1 MTEEVKENET
11 SELNVPMQTI
21 SKERI
26 EENEKIMEE
35 TKRILTPPEGQV
47 LAGLRSFCPIH
58 GDITRASR
66 IVKYTTYMKSEVDGK
81 VHPFSSSDAICLACV
96 SDWWRKNIVANYPKD
111 EKGNDQVVKIA
122 PVFISQ
128 EEYNKLVDD
137 QKKAAEEAQGMVES
151 ANEAPAEEKAE

>member
-1 MTEEVKENET
+1 MAEEVKENEA

-21 SKERI
+21 SKQRI

-35 TKRILTPPEGQV
+35 TKKILTPPKGQV

-66 IVKYTTYMKSEVDGK
+66 ILKYTTYMKSEVDGK

-96 SDWWRKNIVANYPKD
+96 SDLWRKLVVSNYPKD
-111 EKGNDQVVKIA
+111 ENGNPQVVKIA

-128 EEYNKLVDD
+128 EEYDKLVDD
-137 QKKAAEEAQGMVES
+137 QKKAAKEAQQMVEP
-151 ANEAPAEEKAE
+151 ANEAPVEEKAE

>member
-1 MTEEVKENET
+1 MAEEVKENET

-35 TKRILTPPEGQV
+35 TKKILTPPKGQV

-66 IVKYTTYMKSEVDGK
+66 ILKYTTYMKSEVDGK

-96 SDWWRKNIVANYPKD
+96 SDLWRKLVVSNYPKD
-111 EKGNDQVVKIA
+111 ENGNHDYECLEAIDLKLFNKTIKDLLDGKKVKMPTFDFYA
-122 PVFISQ
+122 G
-128 EEYNKLVDD
+128 E
-137 QKKAAEEAQGMVES
+137 KK
-151 ANEAPAEEKAE
+151 

>member
-1 MTEEVKENET
+1 MAEEVKENET

-47 LAGLRSFCPIH
+47 LAGPIH
-58 GDITRASR
+58 GDLPRASR

-128 EEYNKLVDD
+128 EEYNKLVED

-151 ANEAPAEEKAE
+151 AAEEKAAE